1 MTQQELKEL
10 LHYDQDTGIFTWLI
24 SRGNIKNGKKINN
37 SAFYYTNIKI
47 NKKSYR
53 AHRLAWLYVY
63 GFMPTNQIDHING
76 NKSDN
81 RICNLREVTNQQNQ
95 FNSPVRKDNKSGI
108 KGVHWH
114 KKQSKWVANLHING
128 KQKQLGSFDNLEEA
142 EKVISEARK
151 LHHGEFSREK

>member
-1 MTQQELKEL
+1 MTQQELKDL

-24 SRGNIKNGKKINN
+24 SRGSIKSGKKINN
-37 SAFYYTNIKI
+37 SIFDYTNIKI

-53 AHRLAWLYVY
+53 AHRLAWLYIY
-63 GFMPTNQIDHING
+63 GYIPINQIDHING

-81 RICNLREVTNQQNQ
+81 RLCNLREVTNQQNQ
-95 FNSPVRKDNKSGI
+95 FNSPIRKDNKSGV

-114 KKQSKWVANLHING
+114 KKQNKWVANLHING
-128 KQKQLGSFDNLEEA
+128 KAKQLGSFDNLEEA
-142 EKVISEARK
+142 KKVINEARL